1 MGIRGRRKWRRF
13 VRWVDRNK
21 QYIIVGAVALVLV
34 IACVVILVVTS
45 VKHKKSNNAVTD
57 VTQSTMN
64 TEAVNDS
71 MIDNTT
77 DADKKEIDTKESETA
92 KQAQDEDPQKQASNE
107 EGREVSAAALPG
119 DNSSYSNGIDV
130 SKWQGKIDWKKVAA
144 SGIDYAII
152 RVGYRTDINGTICED
167 EYASYNLISAQ
178 SAGIK
183 TGVYFFSTAV
193 NETEAKE
200 EAEWVTDY
208 IAGYSITYPVVYNCE
223 DFTSSSSRMYGLTN
237 EERTANALAFMD
249 TIADEGYDAM
259 LYANKNELSYNSLWN
274 TNEIENRYPVW
285 VAAYSDGVYPSVIK
299 PIYSG
304 ASAMWQYTNKGVV
317 DGISGYVDMNVAY
330 FSYDGDADPFNP
342 DKPQESVNVAE
353 LGIVFKSVD
362 ETVTAKEETNLRST
376 PDMRGE
382 LIAVLYNGNTAK
394 RTGIGDNGWSRLEY
408 NGDTV
413 YAITSYLTTDL
424 NSRQSESSNGSFVV
438 NDMEFSSYSDNVTA
452 KDETNLR
459 TIPSTDIT
467 STVVV
472 TLKKGEYV
480 KRTAKSARGWSQVEY
495 NGQKLYAITSYLT
508 N

>member
-1 MGIRGRRKWRRF
+1 
-13 VRWVDRNK
+13 
-21 QYIIVGAVALVLV
+21 
-34 IACVVILVVTS
+34 
-45 VKHKKSNNAVTD
+45 
-57 VTQSTMN
+57 
-64 TEAVNDS
+64 
-71 MIDNTT
+71 
-77 DADKKEIDTKESETA
+77 
-92 KQAQDEDPQKQASNE
+92 
-107 EGREVSAAALPG
+107 
-119 DNSSYSNGIDV
+119 
-130 SKWQGKIDWKKVAA
+130 
-144 SGIDYAII
+144 
-152 RVGYRTDINGTICED
+152 
-167 EYASYNLISAQ
+167 
-178 SAGIK
+178 
-183 TGVYFFSTAV
+183 
-193 NETEAKE
+193 
-200 EAEWVTDY
+200 
-208 IAGYSITYPVVYNCE
+208 
-223 DFTSSSSRMYGLTN
+223 MYGLSN
-237 EERTANALAFMD
+237 DERTENALAFMN
-249 TIADEGYDAM
+249 TISEAGYNAM
-259 LYANKNELSYNSLWN
+259 LYAGKNELSYNSLWN

-285 VAAYSDGVYPSVIK
+285 VAAYSDGVYPSVTK

-382 LIAVLYNGNTAK
+382 LMAVLYNGNTAK